1 MIAEKPLALIAVADG
16 KSGDLFWIRMDGS
29 EDSCNPDSFMH
40 AFPQLS
46 CVAIDDDS
54 GFVAGFQSL
63 VNAAAANIGSADVC
77 LDDSWSCLPLRERK
91 PLSGKCFLVRLRA
104 CPIARNTTDAA
115 EQIVDASGTSALVI
129 DNLSVTWLTAAASTQ
144 PFDAR

>member
-77 LDDSWSCLPLRERK
+77 LDDSWDINDAQQIVGRERNQ
-91 PLSGKCFLVRLRA
+91 PACHRQLVRSV
-104 CPIARNTTDAA
+104 
-115 EQIVDASGTSALVI
+115 VDCRRVNSDVRLLV
-129 DNLSVTWLTAAASTQ
+129 LT
-144 PFDAR
+144 

>member
-77 LDDSWSCLPLRERK
+77 LVDSWELYAFTRKETAFREMLSGAIACLPDR
-91 PLSGKCFLVRLRA
+91 S
-104 CPIARNTTDAA
+104 
-115 EQIVDASGTSALVI
+115 
-129 DNLSVTWLTAAASTQ
+129 
-144 PFDAR
+144 